1 MTIVAMNRRHLRHA
15 QAILGVAVLLVGLAA
30 SPVTGAPP
38 SPAAEEPK
46 QEAPG
51 TAPSEPPPAG
61 FSSWEELSDTQDS
74 LNDAADQILSST
86 SPGYAGL
93 VAAPETRQLT
103 VYWKGA
109 VPADVQD
116 KARQTGVPVKF
127 LSARFSA
134 AELADEVTRLGADTR
149 VFTSTPNVDGSG
161 TTATVGTDADA
172 AAVAATARLPISVSV
187 DRKPS
192 LLYDRQNDISP
203 YWGGARW
210 DNLSWGSYCST
221 GFSVNWFGLQKML
234 TAGHC
239 GDNGNRARIGNATQ
253 PLTTIS
259 LDVNPR
265 DTQFLDRPAGRS
277 FAGRIYSG
285 GIYSSSSLKVIGPQS
300 DYIGNLICTDGARTG
315 EHCNARVTAVN
326 VTVLGITPLTFA
338 VAGVG
343 TCIAAPGDSGG
354 PVFSYGLALVHPWPF
369 IQFGARAR
377 GTITAGYMDTPCIAD
392 SGSRVP
398 PPVVIT
404 GSYRVFY
411 APVLRPF
418 GDPHVGS
425 QQFYGYTLM

>member
-1 MTIVAMNRRHLRHA
+1 MSAMNRRHLRHA
-15 QAILGVAVLLVGLAA
+15 QALLGVTVLLVGLAA
-30 SPVTGAPP
+30 SPVTAAT
-38 SPAAEEPK
+38 SPTPEEPK
-46 QEAPG
+46 QVAPG

-61 FSSWEELSDTQDS
+61 FSSWEELSDTQDR
-74 LNDAADQILSST
+74 LNGAADEILSST

-93 VAAPETRQLT
+93 VAAPETRELT

-116 KARQTGVPVKF
+116 RARQTGVPVKF
-127 LSARFSA
+127 VSARFSA
-134 AELADEVTRLGADTR
+134 VELAEEVARLAADPR
-149 VFTSTPNVDGSG
+149 VFTAGPNVDGSG
-161 TTATVGTDADA
+161 TTATVGSDADRD
-172 AAVAATARLPISVSV
+172 AVLADAQLPLSVSV

-210 DNLSWGSYCST
+210 DNRSTGSYCST
-221 GFSVNWFGLQKML
+221 GFSVNFFGQQKML

-239 GDNGNRARIGNATQ
+239 GSNGNIARIGNATQ
-253 PLTTIS
+253 PNTTLS

-265 DTQFLDRPAGRS
+265 DTLMIDRPVGRS
-277 FAGRIYSG
+277 FDGRIYNG

-300 DYIGNLICTDGARTG
+300 DYVGNLICTDGARTG

-326 VTVLGITPLTFA
+326 TTVLGITPLTFA
-338 VAGVG
+338 VSGVG
-343 TCIAAPGDSGG
+343 NCIAAPGDSGG
-354 PVFSYGLALVHPWPF
+354 SVFSYGYRIISPWPV
-369 IQFGARAR
+369 IQFGAWAR
-377 GTITAGYMDTPCIAD
+377 GTITAGYLDTPCMAD

-398 PPVVIT
+398 PPVLIT
-404 GSYRVFY
+404 GSYRVYY